1 MARPRSPGDLTIRPP
16 HTKRERPW
24 SKGARKQGI
33 PRRPGRRLGS
43 PGAAGRAGPSA
54 PRTASGLQGRVG
66 LAPPGRAPGPSRCP
80 GPPDPTRPRLLPAPP
95 ARRTDQALRLPP
107 RRAQRERDSGRGLP
121 PTPPAPPAPS
131 PPPASPAGASHLP
144 RAPRSHR
151 PPAAPPPPPP
161 APGPSPPLRLPPQP
175 APPAPG
181 SASRPRPLGAGA
193 SGQARTR
200 VRGTLAGPLSG
211 TPDPGS
217 RFPSRPRPGASLRTN
232 GLAATLV
239 STGGGAAAALRP
251 VASPPAFSWAPPAG
265 GRRAARRGAPGR
277 SGSGVGERPAQST
290 RHHPGA
296 CACPPLG
303 PSLPQPFRCLLL
315 TLPCSGYSWGGYYLP
330 DPVLTEDLGQISS
343 SRKTDVKSPNLGILL
358 PKRPVLVEEEKKK

>member
-24 SKGARKQGI
+24 SQGARKQGI

-43 PGAAGRAGPSA
+43 PGAADRAGPSA

-217 RFPSRPRPGASLRTN
+217 RIPVPVPAASRS
-232 GLAATLV
+232 LAANKW
-239 STGGGAAAALRP
+239 
-251 VASPPAFSWAPPAG
+251 ASGNLGFDG
-265 GRRAARRGAPGR
+265 GR
-277 SGSGVGERPAQST
+277 SGGSSAPRGLPA
-290 RHHPGA
+290 R
-296 CACPPLG
+296 
-303 PSLPQPFRCLLL
+303 LLL
-315 TLPCSGYSWGGYYLP
+315 GASCWWEEGCSAGRARALRERGG
-330 DPVLTEDLGQISS
+330 
-343 SRKTDVKSPNLGILL
+343 
-358 PKRPVLVEEEKKK
+358 